1 MEKVIIEMIELAERD
16 EDLDLLDYL
25 RRLVEELTDTIN
37 CPSDWR
43 SIGSRLAEKYQDN
56 DLVYGYMQLYN
67 YED

>member
-25 RRLVEELTDTIN
+25 RRLVEELADTIN
-37 CPSDWR
+37 YPSDWR
-43 SIGSRLAEKYQDN
+43 SIDSRLAEKYQDN